1 MSISTPEFESS
12 QMKRVKK
19 RSTNLRR
26 KTLVTIVLCIVVL
39 GFATIA
45 GTLINHESLIT
56 DFASKNLAPSFSHLF
71 GTDWLGRDMLL
82 RTLKGLSMSI
92 YIGMLACGIGVFF
105 ATILGLAAATMGEK
119 VDSAI
124 TFLVDMFLS
133 VPHILIIIIV
143 CVAVG
148 GGLFGVVLGVA
159 VSHWAS
165 LTRIIRAEVKQLL
178 TCEYVHIARQIGKP
192 RTYIAMKHI
201 LPHIAPQLLVGFI
214 STFPHAILH
223 EASISFLGF
232 GLSPHEPAIGII
244 LSESMKYLAAGY
256 WWLAV
261 LPGVALLLIV
271 LLFDVLGDS
280 IDKLINPKSVHR

>member
-1 MSISTPEFESS
+1 MSISINTADI
-12 QMKRVKK
+12 KVKK
-19 RSTNLRR
+19 RASNLRK
-26 KTLVTIVLCIVVL
+26 KTIITIILCACVLAFV
-39 GFATIA
+39 TIA
-45 GTLINHESLIT
+45 GTLIHHESLIT
-56 DFASKNLAPSFSHLF
+56 DFASKNMAPNFAHLF

-82 RTLKGLSMSI
+82 RTLKGLSLCI
-92 YIGMLACGIGVFF
+92 YIGMLACGIGVVI
-105 ATILGLAAATMGEK
+105 ATILGLAAATMGEA

-165 LTRIIRAEVKQLL
+165 LTRIIRAEVKQIL
-178 TCEYVHIARQIGKP
+178 TCEYVHIARQMGKS
-192 RTYIAMKHI
+192 RTYIAVKHI

-271 LLFDVLGDS
+271 VLFDVLGDS
-280 IDKLINPKSVHR
+280 VDKLINPKSVHR